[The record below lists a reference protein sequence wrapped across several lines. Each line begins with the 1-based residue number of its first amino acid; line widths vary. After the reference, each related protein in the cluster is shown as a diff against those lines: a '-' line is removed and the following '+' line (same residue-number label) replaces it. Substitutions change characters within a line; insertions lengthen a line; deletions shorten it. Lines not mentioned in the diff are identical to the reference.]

1 MCEKDPELRKEVR
14 INFTVTGDTIILK
27 IGLLTTRSLKIKKI
41 MVWIILAKEIWIKQ
55 IKEPTSDNLEKLMNL
70 ELLEKAANSVV
81 KIVQLKSFGEEMQ
94 ILKCKLKQ
102 QNWSQ

>member
-1 MCEKDPELRKEVR
+1 
-14 INFTVTGDTIILK
+14 
-27 IGLLTTRSLKIKKI
+27 

-81 KIVQLKSFGEEMQ
+81 KIIQLKSFGEEMQ

>member
-1 MCEKDPELRKEVR
+1 M
-14 INFTVTGDTIILK
+14 TGDTIILK
-27 IGLLTTRSLKIKKI
+27 VGLLTTRWLKIKKI